1 MAETTIKLVT
11 EAELAE
17 VATLA
22 VPIAAVDSNTGWQ
35 EQNRQI
41 RLSELGVNLL
51 PRMAAQFAT
60 LQAENKL
67 LAAALAKH
75 GPRVCVAALVLDD
88 DGRLL
93 LVRHKVRGWELP
105 GGKVETGETWRAG
118 LVRELLEETGLR
130 VDISREKPRA
140 FDGMPVHGAQYQ
152 SLILIAE
159 GYATGEPQQQDPDG
173 FIVDARWFTR
183 EEVPPD
189 ELSKIA
195 SAAVVREW
203 LSRYEVK

>member
-1 MAETTIKLVT
+1 VSAVEPVT

-17 VATLA
+17 VARIQGVVESGDIDA
-22 VPIAAVDSNTGWQ
+22 IIVA
-35 EQNRQI
+35 
-41 RLSELGVNLL
+41 SETALLLL
-51 PRMAAQFAT
+51 PKLAAYIVA
-60 LQAENKL
+60 LKAENER

-140 FDGMPVHGAQYQ
+140 FDGMPVHDAQYQ
-152 SLILIAE
+152 SLILIAW
-159 GYATGEPQQQDPDG
+159 GYASGEPQQQDPDG
-173 FIVDARWFTR
+173 LIVDARWFTR

-203 LSRYEVK
+203 LAGSVW

>member
-88 DGRLL
+88 AGRLL

-118 LVRELLEETGLR
+118 LARELLEETGLR
-130 VDISREKPRA
+130 VDISAEKPRD
-140 FDGMPVHGAQYQ
+140 FDGMPVHDAQYQ
-152 SLILIAE
+152 SLILIAW
-159 GYATGEPQQQDPDG
+159 GYASGEPQQQDPDG
-173 FIVDARWFTR
+173 LIVDARWFTR

-203 LSRYEVK
+203 LAGSVW